1 MGEGAAGSWYVTRD
15 EVERGSPSRRDGVG
29 AAKEAE
35 LRATYCSFIR
45 DVGLRLQLP
54 QVTIA
59 TATLLCHRFYL
70 RQSHAKNEWQTV
82 ATVCVFLASKIEDT
96 PCPLQRVIIVAYE
109 TMYRKDCNAAHRIYQ
124 KEVLEKQKELIL
136 VGETLLLS
144 TIRFDFNIQHPYE
157 PLKLA
162 LKKLGIFQMEVKQVA
177 VNLINDAI
185 RTTLVVQFKPHY
197 IAAGSLYLAAKFN
210 NFRLP
215 SDGKVWWHE
224 FDVAPKQLQAVI
236 QQMTELFMGRNPCS
250 MGPAIRPPP
259 TPSLMERQQVIRPP
273 PTPTL
278 MERQPIIRP
287 LPTPTLMENQ
297 HITHSL
303 GAVMRHTHSSIRSLS
318 NNFDR
323 EASRSLPL
331 NIPANRKSTVCPA
344 RNEGNQS
351 LRMHMGHSNGSD
363 ARFEKQYSRG
373 ALKADHVYH
382 VVSGQKDLHVT
393 GIRDLVR
400 QKRTFHEVG
409 EHPAPIDKSDTK
421 SWIRKRHGRNVIV
434 VDTKSSSWKKQKL

>member
-15 EVERGSPSRRDGVG
+15 EVERRSPSRRDGVG

-124 KEVLEKQKELIL
+124 K
-136 VGETLLLS
+136 
-144 TIRFDFNIQHPYE
+144 HPYE

-162 LKKLGIFQMEVKQVA
+162 VKKLGIFQMEVKQVA
-177 VNLINDAI
+177 VNLINDAL

-259 TPSLMERQQVIRPP
+259 TPSLMERQQIIRPL

-287 LPTPTLMENQ
+287 LPTPTLMESQ
-297 HITHSL
+297 HITRSL
-303 GAVMRHTHSSIRSLS
+303 GTVMRHTHSSIRSLS

-331 NIPANRKSTVCPA
+331 DIPANRKPTVCPA

-373 ALKADHVYH
+373 ALKADHFYH

-409 EHPAPIDKSDTK
+409 EHPAPIDKSDAK
-421 SWIRKRHGRNVIV
+421 SWIRKQHGRNVIV

>member
-162 LKKLGIFQMEVKQVA
+162 LKKLSIFQMEVKQVA

-224 FDVAPKQLQAVI
+224 FDVAPKHCYPTNDRAIYGKKPMLHGSCHQA
-236 QQMTELFMGRNPCS
+236 TANS
-250 MGPAIRPPP
+250 K
-259 TPSLMERQQVIRPP
+259 
-273 PTPTL
+273 
-278 MERQPIIRP
+278 P

-421 SWIRKRHGRNVIV
+421 SWIRKQHGRNVIV